1 MGRKKLNAEVSEN
14 TMQLKL
20 TSGIEQELI
29 KLAKRPDNRSTIKFL
44 TDQYYQAQSFRIM
57 AENQARSLFQN
68 ADEAADEDHP
78 EFIKAQLKN
87 ARYQE

>member
-1 MGRKKLNAEVSEN
+1 MRRSKMGRTKLNAEVSEN

-29 KLAKRPDNRSTIKFL
+29 KLAKRPDNRPTIKFL

-68 ADEAADEDHP
+68 AD
-78 EFIKAQLKN
+78 
-87 ARYQE
+87 